1 MRARRRPDLPSTN
14 PTTTHVGDSPPCPLP
29 LIANAIANAI
39 AHACGSSIVLTR
51 PRHHRGAAST
61 FAASRHRC
69 HHRCLLRQIVVTYVR
84 NFTGWLLALAP
95 WRHGGWRHFVLPSA
109 IPRAA
114 PPARQVAGLPST
126 NPTTTHVGDSPPC
139 PLPLTHAQK
148 RPLSDRVFL
157 LFFLAFGLWKHPI
170 IQGVSILSIVPI
182 ALSSAQIHTQGI
194 GIIAKTSQNI
204 HSTKANA
211 IANAIAKATS
221 TPSPKPS
228 PKPSPVQ

>member
-114 PPARQVAGLPST
+114 PPALPAHQRHPAGTICSSIIQLVAGRLAIHKPHHHPRGGFSPVSSPPNPRTKTPSFRPRFSPLLPRVRALETPYNTRCFHFVYCSYCSILST
-126 NPTTTHVGDSPPC
+126 NP
-139 PLPLTHAQK
+139 
-148 RPLSDRVFL
+148 
-157 LFFLAFGLWKHPI
+157 
-170 IQGVSILSIVPI
+170 
-182 ALSSAQIHTQGI
+182 HTGHRNN
-194 GIIAKTSQNI
+194 SQNQPE
-204 HSTKANA
+204 H
-211 IANAIAKATS
+211 
-221 TPSPKPS
+221 P
-228 PKPSPVQ
+228 QH